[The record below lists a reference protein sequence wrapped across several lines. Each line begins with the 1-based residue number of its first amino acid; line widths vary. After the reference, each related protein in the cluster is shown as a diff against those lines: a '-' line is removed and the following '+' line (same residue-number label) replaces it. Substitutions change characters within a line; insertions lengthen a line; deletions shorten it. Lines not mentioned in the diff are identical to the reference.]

1 MLVWRNYEAT
11 SSQNNFKPTKK
22 SKPRQISSVQT
33 KTIVPE
39 TPEKEVID
47 IHSTIEKEVKS
58 VETSPTSNSIV
69 IDRNSEQAYMHVI
82 DLDMQKLNQT
92 ILCYT
97 QLPLCKLC
105 NDPDDLHCEK
115 TIEANHKK
123 WIKESHRTDAK
134 TNKSYYNDVE
144 VTIEN
149 VDTLMNWS
157 IKNFNNKNPI
167 LCYATIDHCI
177 EAMPMRGL
185 SSDDDS
191 LVKEGVRNWINK
203 PSKNSSAG
211 TQVLVIQEFNP
222 EPILSEKYESNRE

>member
-11 SSQNNFKPTKK
+11 LSQNNFKPTKK

-39 TPEKEVID
+39 TPKQPVIN
-47 IHSTIEKEVKS
+47 IPSTIEKEVKS
-58 VETSPTSNSIV
+58 VEASPTSNSIV
-69 IDRNSEQAYMHVI
+69 IDRNSEQAYQYMI
-82 DLDMQKLNQT
+82 DFDMQKLNQT

-105 NDPDDLHCEK
+105 NNPEDLHCEK
-115 TIEANHKK
+115 AIEENRKQ

-134 TNKSYYNDVE
+134 TNKLYYNDVE

-167 LCYATIDHCI
+167 LCYTTIDHCL
-177 EAMPMRGL
+177 ESMSMRGL
-185 SSDDDS
+185 NSDDDS
-191 LVKEGVRNWINK
+191 LVKEGVRNWLNK
-203 PSKNSSAG
+203 PSKNESAG
-211 TQVLVIQEFNP
+211 TPVLVIKEFYP
-222 EPILSEKYESNRE
+222 EPISAEKYNSNR